1 MVDSET
7 IRLIWW
13 LFLGVVGIAFALTEG
28 FVFGVS
34 TILPLV
40 GKIDIERRVIINTV
54 DANWDGNLTWLIL
67 LGGAIF
73 TIWPPVYATLFSGL
87 YVAKLLMFK
96 ESQHVVFHLDF
107 RCRLCWGIRRH
118 ECDVVGVGL

>member
-54 DANWDGNLTWLIL
+54 DANWEGNLTWLIL
-67 LGGAIF
+67 LGGAISA
-73 TIWPPVYATLFSGL
+73 IWPPVYATLFLEL
-87 YVAKLLMFK
+87 YVAKLLIFK
-96 ESQHVVFHLDF
+96 ESQHVVFHLNF
-107 RCRLCWGIRRH
+107 RRRLCGGIRRH
-118 ECDVVGVGL
+118 QCDVVGVGL